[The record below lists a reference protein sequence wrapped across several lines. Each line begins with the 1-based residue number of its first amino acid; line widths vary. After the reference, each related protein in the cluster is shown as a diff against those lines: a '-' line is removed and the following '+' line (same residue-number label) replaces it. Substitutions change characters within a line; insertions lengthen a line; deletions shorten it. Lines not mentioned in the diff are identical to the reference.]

1 MTKALTVLVLLLSAA
16 QSIAASLSAA
26 VDRRSV
32 ALGQQIK
39 LTLSAQQL
47 AASLEEIDLRSLQG
61 DFDIFDR
68 AFSSSTVQR
77 GNSETKVQVL
87 ELYLIALR
95 AGQIRIPQLQLGNLR
110 TQPIQIAVSA
120 GSSDFPHV
128 LIKSGFVAQQ
138 LYQRA
143 ETTLYL
149 DLYDDSTFQ
158 WAAPVVHANSM
169 QLRAFAPVTRDE
181 QLGAQRYRV
190 TRFSWG
196 AMPLRAG
203 AAVAGFGLLAATHFG
218 QRVAFRAPSA
228 IGDVAS
234 VPMYLPLTLHIGK
247 LSLLRTTLPHQL
259 RVGRPEYWLTQVSGR
274 GISVAGLKKSIAF
287 PVSDEKLFFYPP
299 KLISHE
305 RADGVQVVDIVQPF
319 KPLRGGDLEM
329 PELRIPFYD
338 PVTGDIHALGI
349 SGPQR
354 SVRNPF
360 MERLYWLTMGG
371 IGLATLAA
379 LGWVLRKRIRCH
391 LARMRTLHRVRAA
404 TTPEELLRYV
414 YADKAIPT
422 AVQRAQTWNQIEA
435 LVYGRSADGD
445 FNALREYLLHDIK
458 SALAPARRTRQ
469 QTVIERVLAVAA

>member
-1 MTKALTVLVLLLSAA
+1 MTKTLIALVLLLSTA
-16 QSIAASLSAA
+16 QSVAVNLSAA

-39 LTLSAQQL
+39 LTLTAQQL
-47 AASLEEIDLRSLQG
+47 VTSLEEIDLRPLQG
-61 DFDIFDR
+61 DFEIFDR
-68 AFSSSTVQR
+68 VYSSSSGQR
-77 GNSETKVQVL
+77 GNSETSVQVL

-110 TQPIQIAVSA
+110 TPAILLAVSA
-120 GSSDFPHV
+120 GSSDFPQV
-128 LIKSGFVAQQ
+128 MIKSGFVAQR

-149 DLYDDSTFQ
+149 DLYDDSTLQ
-158 WAAPVVHANSM
+158 WAPPVVHADSM
-169 QLRAFAPVTRDE
+169 QLRALAPLTREE
-181 QLGAQRYRV
+181 QIGPQRYRV

-234 VPMYLPLTLHIGK
+234 VPTYLPLTLHTGK
-247 LSLLRTTLPHQL
+247 LSFLRTTLPQQL
-259 RVGRPEYWLTQVSGR
+259 RVGRAEYWLTRVSGK
-274 GISVAGLKKSIAF
+274 GISVAGLKKSITF
-287 PVSDEKLFFYPP
+287 PLSDEKLFFYPP
-299 KLISHE
+299 QLILDE
-305 RADGVQVVDIVQPF
+305 RPDGVQVVDIIQPF
-319 KPLRGGDLEM
+319 KPLRGGNLQM
-329 PELRIPFYD
+329 PALRIPFYD

-349 SGPQR
+349 TGPQR

-360 MERLYWLTMGG
+360 IERLYWLPIIGS
-371 IGLATLAA
+371 GLATLLA
-379 LGWVLRKRIRCH
+379 LAWLLRKRIRCR
-391 LARMRTLHRVRAA
+391 LARMRSLRRLRAA
-404 TTPEELLRYV
+404 TTPEELVRYV
-414 YADKAIPT
+414 YGDKAIPT

-445 FNALREYLLHDIK
+445 FNALRKNLLHDVEG
-458 SALAPARRTRQ
+458 ALDAGKRARH
-469 QTVIERVLAVAA
+469 QTVIERVLAIPT